1 MKKSTSIIVTFLILF
16 FVLITFEAKAG
27 WRFWKEETCQSMIDP
42 IINRPLVLTLLTKNG
57 DDMDYIKEKCY
68 QLILKDGDYKELYA
82 YYQFYK
88 HVDEMNARYNQKNN
102 KYKDQAPNNIY
113 HYMLFYA
120 NQNSRDFDHKTKSF
134 KKEQGIYEQE
144 LKDFEDAMTQEEKIK
159 AFSYIADNLATGKE
173 GWVKVNDYKKSF
185 EYLKKA
191 AEAGDPRSQSKLAE
205 CYILGSDWMR
215 KILLPKDNIAA
226 YKWTYLSTL
235 HSTQGS
241 WEYNYIKGKRI
252 KTLEHMTTSREI
264 QKAKQEAQTWLDQ
277 NKEFIK
283 NHPLKIIPMTEEE
296 IRIEETK
303 TEKFIKDYKL
313 DKPLSNNTNQQN
325 Q

>member
-27 WRFWKEETCQSMIDP
+27 WRFWKEEACQSMIDP

-120 NQNSRDFDHKTKSF
+120 NQNSREFDHKTKSF

-191 AEAGDPRSQSKLAE
+191 AEAGDVISQTKLGE
-205 CYILGSDWMR
+205 CYFAGSDFMNKF
-215 KILLPKDNIAA
+215 KIQKDFIKS
-226 YKWTYLSTL
+226 YKWTYISTI
-235 HSTQGS
+235 HSEQQSNIYDYRVKALEILKQKMMPQQTQ
-241 WEYNYIKGKRI
+241 
-252 KTLEHMTTSREI
+252 
-264 QKAKQEAQTWLDQ
+264 QAQQQAKIWLDQ
-277 NKEFIK
+277 NKDFIK
-283 NHPLKIIPMTEEE
+283 SHPLKIIPMTKEE
-296 IRIEETK
+296 IASEKAK
-303 TEKFIKDYKL
+303 TEKFIKDYGL
-313 DKPLSNNTNQQN
+313 DKSVSTNNTNQQ
-325 Q
+325 

>member
-82 YYQFYK
+82 YYQLYK
-88 HVDEMNARYNQKNN
+88 YADKALKGARKGRDETA
-102 KYKDQAPNNIY
+102 NNIY

-191 AEAGDPRSQSKLAE
+191 AEAGDYSSQGALGIR
-205 CYILGSDWMR
+205 YFLGSDR
-215 KILLPKDNIAA
+215 YNKFTFEKNYIEG
-226 YKWTYLSTL
+226 YKWIYLSTL
-235 HSTQGS
+235 HSTQD
-241 WEYNYIKGKRI
+241 EYYRELSLKSFRI
-252 KTLEHMTTSREI
+252 LERKITSQQISDAENLSKI
-264 QKAKQEAQTWLDQ
+264 WLKE
-277 NKEFIK
+277 NSEFIK
-283 NHPLKIIPMTEEE
+283 NHPLKIIPITEEE
-296 IRIEETK
+296 IAIERDKTK
-303 TEKFIKDYKL
+303 KLIKDYEL
-313 DKPLSNNTNQQN
+313 DKPLLNNNINQTN
-325 Q
+325 

>member
-1 MKKSTSIIVTFLILF
+1 MKKYTSIIVTFLILF
-16 FVLITFEAKAG
+16 FVLIAFEAKAG

-42 IINRPLVLTLLTKNG
+42 IINRPLALTLLTKNG

-173 GWVKVNDYKKSF
+173 GWVKVNDYRKSF

-191 AEAGDPRSQSKLAE
+191 AEAGDAKSQT
-205 CYILGSDWMR
+205 YLGYSYFTGLDWMK
-215 KILLPKDNIAA
+215 KIQTEKNYTKC
-226 YKWTYLSTL
+226 YKWLYLATL
-235 HSTQGS
+235 HSSNQIYVHKETS
-241 WEYNYIKGKRI
+241 DALETMKENM
-252 KTLEHMTTSREI
+252 TLQQFQE
-264 QKAKQEAQTWLDQ
+264 AKQEAQTWLNQ
-277 NKEFIK
+277 NKDFIK
-283 NHPLKIIPMTEEE
+283 NHPLKIIPMTKEE
-296 IRIEETK
+296 IASEKAK
-303 TEKFIKDYKL
+303 TEKFIKDYGL
-313 DKPLSNNTNQQN
+313 DKSVSNNNTNQQ
-325 Q
+325 